1 MSKEILLIKER
12 FMKIINYVFLFF
24 VLTVSCQSPEEKA
37 KKQEKFEWNAGVSA
51 PKYYP
56 SIPFVEY
63 LYHGMSVSAAS
74 TGAGNGWGITSGGF
88 TTGNKFKPV
97 PDSVFVH
104 WECDVDHLQYEA
116 GFKLP
121 RKKMLDFFNKGVINP
136 FNSKIDDYT
145 VLVAGTAPGG
155 NVTIW
160 MQAGSTITEIAK
172 FKAIKKGI
180 PNEGE
185 PEHQKKINEIYNSK
199 EYINSETNIYHYL
212 HGVPYSV
219 WEKGEKEY
227 DYDIAFSSKDT
238 TNYGYNLH
246 FYAKDGSWF
255 LLDKF
260 NSFVPWGKT
269 KIKTNQIIQT
279 KYKVPVQLDFQWYTN
294 EDNYKNRQ
302 WYSGK
307 IILPQNLED
316 LMKMG
321 LYKRFLVSIEKDNHT
336 DCVEGTITLIG
347 KNENKKIMNFKLGRY
362 DYKLEKQLSPEYI
375 LPKDFVFPKWEGREP
390 LIIPEI
396 EYWQER

>member
-1 MSKEILLIKER
+1 MKMELLVTKEK
-12 FMKIINYVFLFF
+12 FMKIVSSFFLFLSLF
-24 VLTVSCQSPEEKA
+24 TSCQSPQEKA
-37 KKQEKFEWNAGVSA
+37 KKEEKFEWNAGISA
-51 PKYYP
+51 PKNY
-56 SIPFVEY
+56 IATPFVEY
-63 LYHGMSVSAAS
+63 FFQGKGVAGASANV
-74 TGAGNGWGITSGGF
+74 GINPGWGINSGGY
-88 TTGNKFKPV
+88 TAGEIFKPV
-97 PDSVFVH
+97 PDSVHVKWRCGF
-104 WECDVDHLQYEA
+104 DLISYEGGA
-116 GFKLP
+116 KLP
-121 RKKMLDFFNKGVINP
+121 RKKILELFKKGVLNP
-136 FNSKIDDYT
+136 FTNKKDEYT
-145 VLVAGTAPGG
+145 MLLAGTAPGG

-160 MQAGSTITEIAK
+160 MKAGVVVSEVLRFKTKKVSQEGRYDPHTITLWTSTGQEAK
-172 FKAIKKGI
+172 DILNYITFHGI
-180 PNEGE
+180 
-185 PEHQKKINEIYNSK
+185 
-199 EYINSETNIYHYL
+199 
-212 HGVPYSV
+212 PYSV

-307 IILPQNLED
+307 IILPQNLEN
-316 LMKMG
+316 LMKTG

-396 EYWQER
+396 EYWQEK

>member
-1 MSKEILLIKER
+1 MKTEILLMKGK
-12 FMKIINYVFLFF
+12 FMKITNSFFLLL
-24 VLTVSCQSPEEKA
+24 VGIAISCQSPQEEA
-37 KKQEKFEWNAGVSA
+37 KKEGKFEWNAGISS
-51 PKYYP
+51 PKFY
-56 SIPFVEY
+56 STAPFVEY
-63 LYHGMSVSAAS
+63 FYQGKSVAKAS
-74 TGAGNGWGITSGGF
+74 TNVGVGQGWGITMGGY
-88 TTGNKFKPV
+88 TGGNKFKPV
-97 PDSVFVH
+97 PDSVYVK
-104 WECDVDHLQYEA
+104 WSCEA
-116 GFKLP
+116 DDILYIGKFRLP
-121 RKKMLDFFNKGVINP
+121 HEKMLSLFKKGAIDSYGNKEEYSVI
-136 FNSKIDDYT
+136 IT
-145 VLVAGTAPGG
+145 GTAPGG
-155 NVTIW
+155 NITIW
-160 MQAGSTITEIAK
+160 MQAGKVLTEIIK
-172 FKAIKKGI
+172 FKAKNQGI
-180 PNEGE
+180 WMEYNKEYQE
-185 PEHQKKINEIYNSK
+185 FNKKIQNSK
-199 EYINSETNIYHYL
+199 EYINSEASIFLYL
-212 HGVPYSV
+212 HGIPYSV

-316 LMKMG
+316 LMKTG

-362 DYKLEKQLSPEYI
+362 DYKLEKQLSPE
-375 LPKDFVFPKWEGREP
+375 
-390 LIIPEI
+390 
-396 EYWQER
+396 